1 MALPTASTP
10 EAATAGPTGV
20 LDDPIGVILDLVAA
34 TDGTLD
40 RPSIEVIVRALA
52 GGRVKQRRL
61 AQALADRPGVLS
73 DGRSPAPRAVGELLL
88 ALRAAGAANVAAPVC
103 AECDKQ
109 MRTFHRRD
117 EDWYCWT
124 CSSRTQRQCA
134 SCGRQRIAASLDRHG
149 QPRCKQCPDHD
160 ERDPMQTIVEM
171 IGTLEPALQA
181 DAITEAISRVFTKA
195 GYLRRLAWALEQQ
208 PALLTGDGAHAPMGG
223 VLRLIEELHA
233 AGAQTIARPACP
245 QCRRVVRLHRRVGE
259 HWWCR
264 NCLAKRRAQPCARC
278 GAIREAA
285 TRDDQGRPL
294 CPNCLVSDPA
304 NQEQC
309 VGCGRRRKVHTRGPD
324 GPICGTCRPE
334 TTVVCSICNR
344 TAPGVI
350 SKATGK
356 PWCHACGRR
365 RARCTDCGLVRP
377 VRGGTRSKPLCATC
391 TQPDPTFWRTC
402 PGCGEHTVHQRRS
415 CSRCTLRH
423 RLHQL
428 LRDDTG
434 KIHPKLR
441 GLHDHLAQHERP
453 DTVLVWLNKRGSSEI
468 LAELAAGRRPLT
480 HAALDE
486 LPDTKPLRH
495 LRSILVSIGALPARD
510 EHLARL
516 EQWISSTV
524 AGRSDAEQRQLLNRY
539 AVWHVLRRLRN
550 RVHGGHATYG
560 HVVAARRN
568 IVAAIVLLDWL
579 TTNALTLD
587 TARQGDLDRW
597 LTGEDKTHRADAG
610 NFVRW
615 ANKNKLT
622 KLEFAAVRW
631 RGPTGIIDTEARWG
645 QARRLLHDDTVKP
658 EDRAAGLLV
667 LLYAQTAATISQLT
681 LDRVE
686 TSDTAVH
693 LRLGREPVVLP
704 EPVDTLI
711 RQLVATRY
719 GHATLGD
726 PGTSR
731 WLFPG
736 GRPGR
741 PITESRLA
749 ERLRQI
755 GIHAGPSRSTALFQ
769 LATDLPA
776 ALLAR
781 MLGIHISVAT
791 AWQRASA
798 GDWTNYAAEISR
810 RQPRQA
816 TPTDPAAGDHE

>member
-1 MALPTASTP
+1 MA
-10 EAATAGPTGV
+10 
-20 LDDPIGVILDLVAA
+20 
-34 TDGTLD
+34 
-40 RPSIEVIVRALA
+40 
-52 GGRVKQRRL
+52 
-61 AQALADRPGVLS
+61 
-73 DGRSPAPRAVGELLL
+73 
-88 ALRAAGAANVAAPVC
+88 
-103 AECDKQ
+103 
-109 MRTFHRRD
+109 
-117 EDWYCWT
+117 
-124 CSSRTQRQCA
+124 
-134 SCGRQRIAASLDRHG
+134 
-149 QPRCKQCPDHD
+149 
-160 ERDPMQTIVEM
+160 
-171 IGTLEPALQA
+171 
-181 DAITEAISRVFTKA
+181 
-195 GYLRRLAWALEQQ
+195 
-208 PALLTGDGAHAPMGG
+208 G

-233 AGAQTIARPACP
+233 VGEQTITRPACP
-245 QCRRVVRLHRRVGE
+245 RCRRIARLHRRVGE
-259 HWWCR
+259 QWWCR
-264 NCLAKRRAQPCARC
+264 NCVAKHRAQPCSRC

-285 TRDDQGRPL
+285 ARDEQGRPL

-324 GPICGTCRPE
+324 GPICVTCRPA
-334 TTVVCSICNR
+334 TTVICSICDR
-344 TAPGVI
+344 SAPGVI
-350 SKATGK
+350 STATGK
-356 PWCHACGRR
+356 PWCHACGKR

-377 VRGGTRSKPLCATC
+377 VRGGTRSEPLCATC
-391 TQPDPTFWRTC
+391 TQPDPTFWRSC
-402 PGCGEHTVHQRRS
+402 PGCGEHTVQQRRS
-415 CSRCTLRH
+415 CSRCILRH
-423 RLHQL
+423 RLQQL
-428 LRDDTG
+428 LRDEHG
-434 KIHPKLR
+434 QIHPKLQA
-441 GLHDHLAQHERP
+441 LHDHLAQHERP
-453 DTVLVWLNKRGSSEI
+453 DTVLAWLNKRNSSEI
-468 LAELAAGRRPLT
+468 LADLAAGRRPLT
-480 HAALDE
+480 HAALDD

-495 LRSILVSIGALPARD
+495 LRSILVSIGALPTRD

-524 AGRSDAEQRQLLNRY
+524 ADRQHAEERQVLNRY

-550 RVHGGHATYG
+550 RVRDAHATYG

-568 IVAAIVLLDWL
+568 IVAALALLDWL
-579 TTNALTLD
+579 TTHGLTLS

-622 KLEFAAVRW
+622 TLEFAAVRW
-631 RGPTGIIDTEARWG
+631 RGPTGIIDTEARWD

-658 EDRAAGLLV
+658 EDRVAGLLV

-681 LDRVE
+681 LEHVQ
-686 TSDTAVH
+686 TSDTDVR

-704 EPVDTLI
+704 EPVDALI
-711 RQLVATRY
+711 RQLVATRH

-810 RQPRQA
+810 RQHAVVESTAPDA
-816 TPTDPAAGDHE
+816 SDHG